1 MLPGF
6 QLLIISPVM
15 YNLKVEIYGQT
26 TLFHLQQL
34 HFDMFTKK
42 YIYNILK
49 NEFRKDTQNTA
60 AIWWIFKSGG
70 PPAVAWMRHFVCCPP
85 IIISKEVNA
94 LFTTTYT
101 AQELMLPI
109 GIIILP
115 KVLTECG
122 REEMWM
128 SEIVISLTD
137 KKVVGTFGHGHLCLK
152 SSF

>member
-1 MLPGF
+1 MVK
-6 QLLIISPVM
+6 QLCSICNNFILIC
-15 YNLKVEIYGQT
+15 
-26 TLFHLQQL
+26 LQ
-34 HFDMFTKK
+34 KK

-60 AIWWIFKSGG
+60 AIWWIFKSWG

-85 IIISKEVNA
+85 IIISKEVNT
-94 LFTTTYT
+94 LFTTIYT

-137 KKVVGTFGHGHLCLK
+137 KKVVGTFGRGHLFLK